1 MGVTVEQGI
10 RNPGVF
16 GVGSTPRIGG
26 KSVDFLKKL
35 GDFGFFEEKIGG
47 FWIVDEKIGGCW
59 IFEKN
64 FWVFWTIVEK
74 N

>member
-1 MGVTVEQGI
+1 MQSI

-35 GDFGFFEEKIGG
+35 GDFRFFEEKLGDFG
-47 FWIVDEKIGGCW
+47 YSRKKLGDFG
-59 IFEKN
+59 
-64 FWVFWTIVEK
+64 
-74 N
+74 